1 MALPAKRLESL
12 RSRIREQVLA
22 HMLQRLEATKTCED
36 PYPHFWL
43 REVFP
48 PEIYQQMLHRQPQ
61 DSDFLPQKAE
71 RFYKQD
77 GTSTRLQLPVL
88 EHHLVKLPGENG
100 EFWLGIHDV
109 LHSRELKQAVYRKLA
124 AGLMYRYGVAEAAVE
139 DLPGVPAPRFFRE
152 RDGYAIAPHPDTR
165 RKIVTL
171 QFALSEDRTQLDL
184 GTGIYVRSLLPG
196 DWLGQPSG
204 FRGFRKVQQ
213 YPFEP
218 NSAFAFSVL
227 NSIGKKSWHGREK
240 LAGDC
245 GVRNSILTIYYATQA
260 DVDIE

>member
-1 MALPAKRLESL
+1 MAAAARRLSSL
-12 RSRIREQVLA
+12 RTSIYEQVLS
-22 HMLQRLEATKTCED
+22 HMLRRLNETKTCET

-48 PEIYQQMLHRQPQ
+48 PDLYPEMLQRLPA
-61 DSDFLPQKAE
+61 DADFAAQKAD
-71 RFYKQD
+71 RFYRQD

-88 EHHLVKLPGENG
+88 AHHLQRLPGDNA
-100 EFWLGIHDV
+100 EFWLGIHDA
-109 LHSRELKQAVYRKLA
+109 LHSRDLKRAVYRRLA
-124 AGLMYRYGVAEAAVE
+124 PGLMYRFGVDESQVE

-152 RDGYAIAPHPDTR
+152 RDGYAITPHPDTR
-165 RKIVTL
+165 RKVVTL
-171 QFALSEDRTQLDL
+171 QFALPEDRSQLDL
-184 GTGIYVRSLLPG
+184 GTGIYVRSLMPA

-227 NSIGKKSWHGREK
+227 NSLGKKSWHGREK
-240 LAGDC
+240 LDGDS

>member
-12 RSRIREQVLA
+12 RSTIRAQVLA

-48 PEIYQQMLHRQPQ
+48 PNVYEQMLRRLPR
-61 DSDFLPQKAE
+61 DGDFAPQKAE

-88 EHHLVKLPGENG
+88 EHHLAKLPGDDAD
-100 EFWLGIHDV
+100 FWLGIHDV
-109 LHSRELKQAVYRKLA
+109 LHSRELKQAVYRRLA
-124 AGLMYRYGVAEAAVE
+124 PGLMYRYGVGKSAVE
-139 DLPGVPAPRFFRE
+139 ELPGVPAPRFFRE

-171 QFALSEDRTQLDL
+171 QFALPADRSQLDL

-227 NSIGKKSWHGREK
+227 NSLGKKSWHGREK
-240 LAGDC
+240 LDGDC
-245 GVRNSILTIYYATQA
+245 GVRNSILTIYYATQG

>member
-1 MALPAKRLESL
+1 MAVPAKRLVSL
-12 RSRIREQVLA
+12 RASVREQVMSHL
-22 HMLQRLEATKTCED
+22 LRRLDETNTCEA

-48 PEIYQQMLHRQPQ
+48 ADVYAQMLERLPV
-61 DSDFLPQKAE
+61 DEDFTAQKAE
-71 RFYKQD
+71 RFYRQD

-88 EHHLVKLPGENG
+88 EHRLANLPSDNA

-109 LHSRELKQAVYRKLA
+109 LHSTELKRAVYRKLA
-124 AGLMYRYGVAEAAVE
+124 PGLMYRYGVPATEVE

-165 RKIVTL
+165 RKVVTL
-171 QFALSEDRTQLDL
+171 QFALPEDRSQLDL
-184 GTGIYVRSLLPG
+184 GTGIYIRSLLPT
-196 DWLGQPSG
+196 DWIGQPSG

-240 LAGDC
+240 LDRDS